1 MSEGIKRCAETVG
14 SAFLVIRATAAA
26 PWCRWVA
33 TAASR
38 SWASCRTARPSVARP
53 ATRRVTPASPVSWCG
68 SRCSPAS
75 TRGRPASTTT
85 DVAFALSHCHRSV
98 QSSTAMLVSMCVCVC
113 VCVCVQNCIS
123 TIIHWVVFDSRYS
136 RILIRHRKG
145 RRRSL
150 SVSPVKGAD
159 RGERSRRK
167 TKAKPEKENEK
178 KSASNLHSNWFT
190 SNENEKQN
198 QTKPTRP
205 TE

>member
-113 VCVCVQNCIS
+113 VCVCTELHIDDY
-123 TIIHWVVFDSRYS
+123 TLGRFRFKIFAHIDSPP
-136 RILIRHRKG
+136 KG
-145 RRRSL
+145 PPPL
-150 SVSPVKGAD
+150 AFGFA
-159 RGERSRRK
+159 GEGG
-167 TKAKPEKENEK
+167 
-178 KSASNLHSNWFT
+178 
-190 SNENEKQN
+190 
-198 QTKPTRP
+198 RP
-205 TE
+205 R